1 MAMLENDVAKGFP
14 MTRRLMAAAAL
25 GTLCAAAAAAQ
36 NIPGTWELTGVGGGY
51 FSHTIYDLPTADV
64 STSTTW
70 EYGARLGYNL
80 TWGVELE
87 AAWTY
92 AKPNLDA
99 SPTLADG
106 PSGTIGAVKTST
118 YELDGLFSLG
128 DPTASFYVVIGAG
141 ASTFQ
146 PVIAGVEARTTTEFA
161 TSAGIGGK
169 FWFTRNFG
177 ARIEGRWRFVTTG
190 NTSSGFWC
198 SSAGVCYVWAT
209 NLYSYPDATAGLTL
223 RF

>member
-1 MAMLENDVAKGFP
+1 M
-14 MTRRLMAAAAL
+14 
-25 GTLCAAAAAAQ
+25 
-36 NIPGTWELTGVGGGY
+36 
-51 FSHTIYDLPTADV
+51 
-64 STSTTW
+64 
-70 EYGARLGYNL
+70 
-80 TWGVELE
+80 
-87 AAWTY
+87 
-92 AKPNLDA
+92 
-99 SPTLADG
+99 
-106 PSGTIGAVKTST
+106 KTST

-198 SSAGVCYVWAT
+198 SSAGVCYFWAT
-209 NLYSYPDATAGLTL
+209 NLYSYPDASAGLTL

>member
-1 MAMLENDVAKGFP
+1 

-25 GTLCAAAAAAQ
+25 GTLYAAAAAAQ
-36 NIPGTWELTGVGGGY
+36 NIPGSWELTAIGGGY
-51 FSHTIYDLPTADV
+51 FSHTIYDLPQADV
-64 STSTTW
+64 STTTTY

-99 SPTLADG
+99 SPTFPGG
-106 PSGTIGAVKTST
+106 PSGTIGAVKTNT

-146 PVIAGVEARTTTEFA
+146 PVITGVEARTTTEFA

-198 SSAGVCYVWAT
+198 SSAGVCYVWAN
-209 NLYSYPDATAGLTL
+209 NLYSYPDASAGLTL

>member
-1 MAMLENDVAKGFP
+1 

-25 GTLCAAAAAAQ
+25 ATLSAVSAATAKAQ
-36 NIPGTWELTGVGGGY
+36 NIPGTWELTGIGGGY
-51 FSHTIYDLPTADV
+51 FSHSVYSLPTADV
-64 STSTTW
+64 STTTTW
-70 EYGARLGYNL
+70 EYGARVGYNL

-92 AKPNLDA
+92 AKPNLEA
-99 SPTLADG
+99 SPTAPGG
-106 PSGTIGAVKTST
+106 PSGTLGAVKTNT

-128 DPTASFYVVIGAG
+128 DQAASFYVVIGAG
-141 ASTFQ
+141 VATFQ
-146 PVIAGVEARTTTEFA
+146 PVISGVAATTSTEFA

-169 FWFTRNFG
+169 FWFSRNFG

-190 NTSSGFWC
+190 NTGTGFWC
-198 SSAGVCYVWAT
+198 SSAGTCYFWAN
-209 NLYSYPDATAGLTL
+209 NLYNYPDATAGLTL